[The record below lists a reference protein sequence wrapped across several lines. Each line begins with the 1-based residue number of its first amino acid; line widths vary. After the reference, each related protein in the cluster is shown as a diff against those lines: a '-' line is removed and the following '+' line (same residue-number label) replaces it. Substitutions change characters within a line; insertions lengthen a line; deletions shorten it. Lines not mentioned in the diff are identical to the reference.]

1 MTGDSSSATSSP
13 PAPDREAVV
22 ERYSGL
28 ARIAVAGGTPLDSCA
43 PDSSGDCYGAGRYG
57 PDDLDDVPEAARRA
71 GLGCGNPHAV
81 ANIAPGDTVLDLGSG
96 GGLDVILSAR
106 RTGPAGHVYGLDAS
120 PDMLALA
127 RTNVADAGVAN
138 AELLHGHIEA
148 IPLPDE
154 SVDVVISN
162 CVVNLS
168 PDKPA
173 VLAEAHRVLRPGGRL
188 GITDLVADPGL
199 DPEDRR
205 AAEVRAGAAA
215 GTLTVEEYRRAL
227 VAAGFTDAD
236 VSPSH
241 EVEPGVRS
249 AIVSARRPPV
259 PAPPPSPSR
268 AHR

>member
-1 MTGDSSSATSSP
+1 VTDDPHAAST
-13 PAPDREAVV
+13 PDREAVV

-28 ARIAVAGGTPLDSCA
+28 ARIAVAGGTPLDGCDA
-43 PDSSGDCYGAGRYG
+43 GSSGDCYGAARYMA
-57 PDDLDDVPEAARRA
+57 DDLGDVPEAALRA
-71 GLGCGNPHAV
+71 GLGCGNPHA
-81 ANIAPGDTVLDLGSG
+81 AAHIFPGDTVLDLGSG

-106 RTGPAGHVYGLDAS
+106 RTGPTGHVYGLDAS

-127 RTNVADAGVAN
+127 RRNLADAGVTN

-148 IPLPDE
+148 VPLPDE
-154 SVDVVISN
+154 TVDVVISN

-173 VLAEAHRVLRPGGRL
+173 VLAEAHRVLRPGGRV

-199 DPEDRR
+199 DGAHRR
-205 AAEVRAGAAA
+205 AAALRAGAAA

-227 VAAGFTDAD
+227 VAAGFTDAE
-236 VSPSH
+236 VRPTH
-241 EVEPGVRS
+241 EVETGVRS
-249 AIVSARRPPV
+249 AIVSARRPPH
-259 PAPPPSPSR
+259 PAAPPEPTP